1 MRTTAILT
9 LGCTIALPALAGG
22 PDPEL
27 ETRQRMQPIF
37 EAVRFLFPLSL
48 EEERFRDPEL
58 RERVL
63 ASLELLANSSGDLAG
78 HGQERGASFAF
89 LSRSL
94 SIDARDVHMRYEEG
108 HIREARFLVQQ
119 LVETCVAC
127 HSRLPSEQSS
137 DLSAQFAS
145 ELEKAQLPLDQ
156 IAKLEYATRQ
166 FDLAVVTYE
175 KLLAS
180 PDFSPTTLDL
190 MGHIDDYLELSIR
203 VRREYERPAR
213 TLEKFASRD
222 QISPALA
229 GELTHWIRSLR
240 ELEKRKPALDPLEDA
255 RQLVAD
261 AADPQ
266 RFRDERDALV
276 YYLEAGSVLHRY
288 LEGQPTDPDD
298 LAKAYYMLGT
308 IETRVGQSFWLSQ
321 AEVFLESAIRAAPAS
336 DVAVKSYDL
345 LEEFLVAGYTG
356 SGGVQVPPDIQ
367 AKLDELRR
375 MLEEARPGAG
385 A

>member
-1 MRTTAILT
+1 VRTTAILI
-9 LGCTIALPALAGG
+9 LGCTIGLPALAGG

-37 EAVRFLFPLSL
+37 EAVRLLFPLSL
-48 EEERFRDPEL
+48 DQERFNDPALRD
-58 RERVL
+58 RIL
-63 ASLELLANSSGDLAG
+63 ASLELLESSSGDLAS

-94 SIDARDVHMRYEEG
+94 SIDARDVHQRYEEG
-108 HIREARFLVQQ
+108 HVREARFLVQQ

-137 DLSAQFAS
+137 GLSSQFS
-145 ELEKAQLPLDQ
+145 SNLEQADLPLDQ
-156 IAKLEYATRQ
+156 RAKLEYATRQ
-166 FDLAVVTYE
+166 FDRAVVTYE
-175 KLLAS
+175 ALLAS

-203 VRREYERPAR
+203 VRGEYERPAR
-213 TLEKFASRD
+213 TLSSFGKRD
-222 QISPALA
+222 EVSPALA
-229 GELTHWIRSLR
+229 GEVKHWIRSLR
-240 ELEKRKPALDPLEDA
+240 EIEKRKPAPKALEEA
-255 RQLVAD
+255 RLLVAD
-261 AADPQ
+261 AGDAQ

-276 YYLEAGSVLHRY
+276 YYLQAGSVLHRY
-288 LEGQPTDPDD
+288 LEDQPTDPDD
-298 LAKAYYMLGT
+298 VATAYYMMGV

-321 AEVFLESAIRAAPAS
+321 AEVFLETAIRTAPSS

-345 LEEFLVAGYTG
+345 LEEFMVAGYTG
-356 SGGVQVPPDIQ
+356 SGGAQVPPDIQ

-375 MLEEARPGAG
+375 IVNEGRTGV
-385 A
+385 

>member
-1 MRTTAILT
+1 
-9 LGCTIALPALAGG
+9 
-22 PDPEL
+22 
-27 ETRQRMQPIF
+27 MQPIF

-58 RERVL
+58 RDRIL
-63 ASLELLANSSGDLAG
+63 ASLALLENSSGDLAN

-94 SIDARDVHMRYEEG
+94 SIDARDVHTRYEEG
-108 HIREARFLVQQ
+108 HLREARFLVQQ

-137 DLSAQFAS
+137 DLSSQFAS
-145 ELEKAQLPLDQ
+145 DLEEAHLPLDQ
-156 IAKLEYATRQ
+156 RAKLEYATRQ
-166 FDLAVVTYE
+166 FDRGLVTYE
-175 KLLAS
+175 ELLLS
-180 PDFSPTTLDL
+180 PEFSPTTLDL

-203 VRREYERPAR
+203 VRGEYERPAR
-213 TLEKFASRD
+213 TLQSFSRRNE
-222 QISPALA
+222 ISPALA
-229 GELTHWIRSLR
+229 GEVKHWIRSLR
-240 ELEKRKPALDPLEDA
+240 ELGARKPAPRALEEA
-255 RQLVAD
+255 RQLMED
-261 AADPQ
+261 ASDAQ

-276 YYLEAGSVLHRY
+276 YYLQAGSVLHRY
-288 LEGQPTDPDD
+288 LEGQPKNLDD
-298 LAKAYYMLGT
+298 LAAAYYMLGV

-321 AEVFLESAIRAAPAS
+321 AEVFLESAIRTAPSS
-336 DVAVKSYDL
+336 DVAEKSYDL

-375 MLEEARPGAG
+375 IVDEARAG

>member
-1 MRTTAILT
+1 
-9 LGCTIALPALAGG
+9 
-22 PDPEL
+22 
-27 ETRQRMQPIF
+27 MQPIF

-48 EEERFRDPEL
+48 QEERFRDPEL
-58 RERVL
+58 RDRIL
-63 ASLELLANSSGDLAG
+63 ASLELLESSSGDLAN

-94 SIDARDVHMRYEEG
+94 SIDVRDVNQRYEEG
-108 HIREARFLVQQ
+108 HVREARFLVQQ

-137 DLSAQFAS
+137 GLSSQFAS
-145 ELEKAQLPLDQ
+145 ELKEADLPLDQ
-156 IAKLEYATRQ
+156 RAKLEYATRQ
-166 FDLAVVTYE
+166 FDRAVVTYE
-175 KLLAS
+175 ELLAS

-203 VRREYERPAR
+203 VRGEYERPAL
-213 TLEKFASRD
+213 TLESFGRRD
-222 QISPALA
+222 EISPALA
-229 GELTHWIRSLR
+229 GEVKHWIRSLR
-240 ELEKRKPALDPLEDA
+240 ELEKRKPAPDPLEEA
-255 RQLVAD
+255 RLLMAD
-261 AADPQ
+261 AGDTQ

-276 YYLEAGSVLHRY
+276 YYLQAGSVLHRY
-288 LEGQPTDPDD
+288 LEGQPTNRDD
-298 LAKAYYMLGT
+298 LATAYYMLGT

-321 AEVFLESAIRAAPAS
+321 AEVFLESAIRTAPSS
-336 DVAVKSYDL
+336 DVAERSYDL

-375 MLEEARPGAG
+375 IVDEARAG

>member
-1 MRTTAILT
+1 MRTTAILM
-9 LGCTIALPALAGG
+9 LGCTIGLPALAGG

-27 ETRQRMQPIF
+27 DTRQRMQPIF

-48 EEERFRDPEL
+48 QEERFRDPEL
-58 RERVL
+58 RDRIL
-63 ASLELLANSSGDLAG
+63 ASLQLLQRSSGDLAS

-94 SIDARDVHMRYEEG
+94 SIDVRDVNQRYEEG
-108 HIREARFLVQQ
+108 HVREARFLVQQ

-137 DLSAQFAS
+137 GLSSQFAS
-145 ELEKAQLPLDQ
+145 ELKEADLPLDER
-156 IAKLEYATRQ
+156 AKLEYATRQ
-166 FDLAVVTYE
+166 FDRAVVTYE
-175 KLLAS
+175 QLLAS

-190 MGHIDDYLELSIR
+190 MGHLDDYLELSIR
-203 VRREYERPAR
+203 VRGEYERPALA
-213 TLEKFASRD
+213 LESFSGRD
-222 QISPALA
+222 EISPALA
-229 GELTHWIRSLR
+229 GEVKHWIRSLR
-240 ELEKRKPALDPLEDA
+240 ELEKRKPAPDPLVEARLLMEDA
-255 RQLVAD
+255 GD
-261 AADPQ
+261 TQ

-276 YYLEAGSVLHRY
+276 YYLQAGSVLHRY
-288 LEGQPTDPDD
+288 LEGQPTNPND
-298 LAKAYYMLGT
+298 LASAYYMLGT

-321 AEVFLESAIRAAPAS
+321 AEVFLESAIRTAPSS
-336 DVAVKSYDL
+336 DVALRSYDL

-356 SGGVQVPPDIQ
+356 SSGVQVPPDIQ

-375 MLEEARPGAG
+375 IVDEARAG